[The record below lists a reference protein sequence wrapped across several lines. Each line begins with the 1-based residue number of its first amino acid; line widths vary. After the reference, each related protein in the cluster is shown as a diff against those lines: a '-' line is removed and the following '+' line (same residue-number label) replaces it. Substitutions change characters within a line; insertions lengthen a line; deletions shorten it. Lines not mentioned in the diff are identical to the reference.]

1 MQIKSLDELKKIRE
15 NSLKKVNLRQ
25 TGESD
30 SPHTEILV
38 GMSTCGIASGARET
52 LNALVEEVNNN
63 NLMDVK
69 VIQVGCIG
77 LCHSEPIIQ
86 VNRPNEKPV
95 VYGKI
100 DPSKGREIIKEHI
113 INGKVLDQYVIDVDF
128 VRP

>member
-1 MQIKSLDELKKIRE
+1 
-15 NSLKKVNLRQ
+15 
-25 TGESD
+25 
-30 SPHTEILV
+30 V
-38 GMSTCGIASGARET
+38 GLSTCGIASGARET

-69 VIQVGCIG
+69 VIQVGCIA

>member
-25 TGESD
+25 SGDSD
-30 SPHTEILV
+30 CPHTEILV

-52 LNALVEEVNNN
+52 LNALVEEINNK
-63 NLMDVK
+63 NLLDVK

-86 VNRPNEKPV
+86 VNRPNEKPI

-100 DPSKGREIIKEHI
+100 DVNKAREIVKTHLID
-113 INGKVLDQYVIDVDF
+113 GKVLKDYVIECDF
-128 VRP
+128 ARP